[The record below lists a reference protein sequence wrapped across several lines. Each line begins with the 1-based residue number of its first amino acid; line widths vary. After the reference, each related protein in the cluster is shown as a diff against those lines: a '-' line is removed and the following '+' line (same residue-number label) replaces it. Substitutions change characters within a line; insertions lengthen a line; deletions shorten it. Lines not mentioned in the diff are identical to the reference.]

1 MTAKKRLP
9 DDLTFISDK
18 KRRDVSYCKR
28 KRGLIKKIIE
38 LSNLCH
44 HDIYLAIFEKEKQ
57 KIVEYRTDV
66 NFNAEIISGLLHP
79 DIVMELQH
87 ECFTNKTHQEA
98 FMSKDE
104 NVDPLAS
111 DDENL
116 VSNKSAFKVLTGS
129 MSNIKSN
136 FKTPYNEA

>member
-1 MTAKKRLP
+1 
-9 DDLTFISDK
+9 
-18 KRRDVSYCKR
+18 
-28 KRGLIKKIIE
+28 
-38 LSNLCH
+38 
-44 HDIYLAIFEKEKQ
+44 
-57 KIVEYRTDV
+57 
-66 NFNAEIISGLLHP
+66 LLHP

>member
-9 DDLTFISDK
+9 DDLTYISDK

-44 HDIYLAIFEKEKQ
+44 HDIYLVIFEKEKQ

-66 NFNAEIISGLLHP
+66 NFNSEIISGLLNP
-79 DIVMELQH
+79 DILMELQH
-87 ECFTNKTHQEA
+87 ELYTNKTHQDA
-98 FMSKDE
+98 FMSRDE
-104 NVDPLAS
+104 DIDPLAS
-111 DDENL
+111 DHEN
-116 VSNKSAFKVLTGS
+116 VVNNKSAFKRLTGS
-129 MSNIKSN
+129 MSNIKNN
-136 FKTPYNEA
+136 FR

>member
-9 DDLTFISDK
+9 DDLTYISDK

-44 HDIYLAIFEKEKQ
+44 HDIYLVIFEKEKQ

-66 NFNAEIISGLLHP
+66 NFNSEIISGLLNP
-79 DIVMELQH
+79 DIIMELQH
-87 ECFTNKTHQEA
+87 ELYTNKTHQEA
-98 FMSKDE
+98 FMSRDE
-104 NVDPLAS
+104 EIDPLAS
-111 DDENL
+111 EPENL
-116 VSNKSAFKVLTGS
+116 VCNKSAFKRLTGS
-129 MSNIKSN
+129 MSNIKNN
-136 FKTPYNEA
+136 FKAEEIE

>member
-1 MTAKKRLP
+1 
-9 DDLTFISDK
+9 
-18 KRRDVSYCKR
+18 
-28 KRGLIKKIIE
+28 
-38 LSNLCH
+38 
-44 HDIYLAIFEKEKQ
+44 
-57 KIVEYRTDV
+57 
-66 NFNAEIISGLLHP
+66 
-79 DIVMELQH
+79 
-87 ECFTNKTHQEA
+87 
-98 FMSKDE
+98 MSKDE

>member
-44 HDIYLAIFEKEKQ
+44 HDIYLVIFEKEKQ

-66 NFNAEIISGLLHP
+66 TFNSEIISGLLNP
-79 DIVMELQH
+79 DIIMDLQH
-87 ECFTNKTHQEA
+87 ELYTNKTHQDQ
-98 FMSKDE
+98 FMSRDE
-104 NVDPLAS
+104 DVDPLAS
-111 DDENL
+111 EPEYNVVD
-116 VSNKSAFKVLTGS
+116 NKSAFKRLTGS
-129 MSNIKSN
+129 MGNIKNN
-136 FKTPYNEA
+136 FR